1 MGVSNRFI
9 LEQGATIGALARG
22 AVQLMLQS
30 QGLSKKAGVETPGP
44 EIQQVLPPR
53 SKELL
58 RAYTRHVGGDPGSYR
73 GVIPPHLFPQWV
85 FPLQTR
91 TLEGIPYPM
100 EKVLN
105 GGCRMEIRAPLPA
118 DEPLMVRGRLEGI
131 DDNGRRAVLHARAT
145 TGTASCPDAL
155 VTDMYAVVPLRSK
168 EKTNGAPKPRKK
180 EKPRVPADVRELAY
194 WRIGPKAGLEFAKL
208 TGDFNPVHWVPPYA
222 RMMGFRNVI
231 LHGFSTMA
239 RAYEGIVR
247 ARFSGQPGRL
257 KTFDVKFTRPLILP
271 HRVGLY
277 IDSDEQFYV
286 GDAPGGPAYLIGS
299 FGGE

>member
-9 LEQGATIGALARG
+9 LEQGPTIGALAKG
-22 AVQLMLQS
+22 AMHLMLQS
-30 QGLSKKAGVETPGP
+30 QGLKQKTPVEPPGP

-58 RAYTRHVGGDPGSYR
+58 RAYTKHVGGDPGSYR

-85 FPLQTR
+85 FPLQTQA
-91 TLEGIPYPM
+91 LEGIPYPM

-118 DEPLMVRGRLEGI
+118 DEPLMVRGRLESI

-145 TGTASCPDAL
+145 TGTSSCPDAL
-155 VTDMYAVVPLRSK
+155 VTDMYAIVPLRSK
-168 EKTNGAPKPRKK
+168 NKDGSKPKKK
-180 EKPRVPADVRELAY
+180 EKPRVPEEVRELAY
-194 WRIGPKAGLEFAKL
+194 WSIGPKAGLDFAKL

-222 RMMGFRNVI
+222 RAMGFRNVI

-239 RAYEGIVR
+239 RAFEGVAR
-247 ARFSGQPGRL
+247 ARFAGQPQRISS
-257 KTFDVKFTRPLILP
+257 FDVKFTRPLILP

-277 IDSDEQFYV
+277 IDGEDQIYV
-286 GDAPGGPAYLIGS
+286 GDAPGGPAYLIGT